1 MESNIIRFENPQYL
15 YWLLI
20 IPVLVAVY
28 VLIRFWNKRQFER
41 FANIKLRHYLVP
53 MFSSARTNTKFVIF
67 NLIIALLIIGAANL
81 QSGSKMEKVKREGID
96 IFLCVDISNSM
107 LAEDIAPNRLER
119 SKQAIYKLISK
130 LGGDR
135 IGVVVFAGNAYVQL
149 PITTD
154 YSAAKMFL
162 STVNTNLIPAQ
173 GTEIGRAIDLAI
185 RSFGDSDHNKAIVII
200 SDGEDHENGDA
211 VKAAQEAAKLGIKIY
226 TIGMGLDAGAPIP
239 VYNKYGKQT
248 GYKKDKDGNTIITK
262 LDDNILRQIAE
273 IGDGLY
279 VRASNSNVGLDKIYE
294 DINKAEKSEIEANV
308 FTDYDDQFQWFIGA
322 AIFLLIIE
330 ILLSSGKR
338 GWESKFKFFE
348 PKNENNN

>member
-1 MESNIIRFENPQYL
+1 MESNILRFENPQYL

-20 IPVLVAVY
+20 IPVLVAIY
-28 VLIRFWNKRQFER
+28 VLIRLWNKRQFGR
-41 FANIKLRHYLVP
+41 FANVKLRGYLVP
-53 MFSSARTNTKFVIF
+53 MFSSARANTKFVIF

-96 IFLCVDISNSM
+96 LFLCVDISNSM
-107 LAEDIAPNRLER
+107 HAEDIAPNRLER
-119 SKQAIYKLISK
+119 SKQAISKLISK

-135 IGVVVFAGNAYVQL
+135 IGIIVFAGNAYVQL

-162 STVNTNLIPAQ
+162 STVDTDLIPTQ
-173 GTEIGRAIDLAI
+173 GTEVGRAIELAI
-185 RSFGDSDHNKAIVII
+185 KSFGEDEHNKAIVII

-211 VKAAQEAAKLGIKIY
+211 VKAAQEAAKRGIKIY
-226 TIGMGLDAGAPIP
+226 TIGMGLDEGAPIP
-239 VYNKYGKQT
+239 LYNKYGKKT
-248 GYKKDKDGNTIITK
+248 GYKKDKDGNIIITK

-294 DINKAEKSEIEANV
+294 DINKTEKSEIESNV
-308 FTDYDDQFQWFIGA
+308 FTDYDDQFQWFVGA
-322 AIFLLIIE
+322 AILLLIIE
-330 ILLSSGKR
+330 ILLSSGKKE
-338 GWESKFKFFE
+338 WESKFNLFE
-348 PKNENNN
+348 PQKEN

>member
-1 MESNIIRFENPQYL
+1 MESSILRFENPQYL

-20 IPVLVAVY
+20 IPVLVAIY
-28 VLIRFWNKRQFER
+28 VLIRLWNKRQFGR
-41 FANIKLRHYLVP
+41 FANVKLRGYLVP
-53 MFSSARTNTKFVIF
+53 MFSNARANTKFVIF

-96 IFLCVDISNSM
+96 LFLCVDISNSM
-107 LAEDIAPNRLER
+107 HAEDIAPNRLER
-119 SKQAIYKLISK
+119 SKQAISKLISK

-135 IGVVVFAGNAYVQL
+135 IGIIVFAGNAYVQL

-162 STVNTNLIPAQ
+162 STVDTDLIPTQ
-173 GTEIGRAIDLAI
+173 GTEIGRAIELAI
-185 RSFGDSDHNKAIVII
+185 KSFGENEHNKAIVII

-211 VKAAQEAAKLGIKIY
+211 VKAAQDAAKYGIKIY
-226 TIGMGLDAGAPIP
+226 TIGMGLDEGAPIP
-239 VYNKYGKQT
+239 LYNKYGKKT
-248 GYKKDKDGNTIITK
+248 GYKKDKDGNIIITK

-294 DINKAEKSEIEANV
+294 DINKTEKSEIESSV
-308 FTDYDDQFQWFIGA
+308 FTDYDDQFQWFVGA
-322 AIFLLIIE
+322 AILLLIIE
-330 ILLSSGKR
+330 ILLSSGKKE
-338 GWESKFKFFE
+338 WESKFNLFE
-348 PKNENNN
+348 PQKEN

>member
-1 MESNIIRFENPQYL
+1 MDSNIIRFENPQYL

-20 IPVLVAVY
+20 IPVLVAIY
-28 VLIRFWNKRQFER
+28 VLIRLWNKRQFER
-41 FANIKLRHYLVP
+41 FASVKLRNFLVP
-53 MFSSARTNTKFVIF
+53 MFSSARANTKFVLF

-96 IFLCVDISNSM
+96 IFLCIDISNSM

-162 STVNTNLIPAQ
+162 STVKPELIPAQ
-173 GTEIGRAIDLAI
+173 GTEIGRAIELAI
-185 RSFGDSDHNKAIVII
+185 KSFGEDEHNKAIVII

-211 VKAAQEAAKLGIKIY
+211 VKAAQEAAKHGIKIY
-226 TIGMGLDAGAPIP
+226 TIGMGLDSGAPIP
-239 VYNKYGKQT
+239 LYNKYGKKI

-294 DINKAEKSEIEANV
+294 DINKTEKSEIEANV
-308 FTDYDDQFQWFIGA
+308 FTDYDDQFQWFVGA
-322 AIFLLIIE
+322 AIILLIIE

-338 GWESKFKFFE
+338 KWESKFKFFE

>member
-1 MESNIIRFENPQYL
+1 MESNILRFENPQYL

-28 VLIRFWNKRQFER
+28 VLIRLWNKRQFNR
-41 FANIKLRHYLVP
+41 FASIKLRGYLVP
-53 MFSSARTNTKFVIF
+53 MFSNARANTKFVIF
-67 NLIIALLIIGAANL
+67 NLIIALLIVGAANL

-96 IFLCVDISNSM
+96 LFLCVDISNSM
-107 LAEDIAPNRLER
+107 HAEDIAPNRLER
-119 SKQAIYKLISK
+119 SKQAISKLISK

-135 IGVVVFAGNAYVQL
+135 IGIIVFAGNAYVQL

-162 STVNTNLIPAQ
+162 STVDTDLIPTQ
-173 GTEIGRAIDLAI
+173 GTEIGRAIELAI
-185 RSFGDSDHNKAIVII
+185 KSFGENEHNKAIVII

-211 VKAAQEAAKLGIKIY
+211 VKAAQEAAKNGIKIY
-226 TIGMGLDAGAPIP
+226 TIGMGLDEGAPIP
-239 VYNKYGKQT
+239 LYNKYGKRT
-248 GYKKDKDGNTIITK
+248 GYKKDKDDNIIITK

-294 DINKAEKSEIEANV
+294 DINKTEKSEIESSV
-308 FTDYDDQFQWFIGA
+308 FTDYEDQFQWFVGA
-322 AIFLLIIE
+322 AILLLILE
-330 ILLSSGKR
+330 IMLSSGKKE
-338 GWESKFKFFE
+338 WESKFNLFE
-348 PKNENNN
+348 PKKGI

>member
-1 MESNIIRFENPQYL
+1 MESNILRFENPQYL

-20 IPVLVAVY
+20 IPVLVAIY
-28 VLIRFWNKRQFER
+28 VLIRLWNKRQFGR
-41 FANIKLRHYLVP
+41 FANIKLRGYLVP
-53 MFSSARTNTKFVIF
+53 MFSSARANTKFIIF

-96 IFLCVDISNSM
+96 LFLCVDISNSM
-107 LAEDIAPNRLER
+107 HAEDIAPNRLER
-119 SKQAIYKLISK
+119 SKQAISKLISK

-135 IGVVVFAGNAYVQL
+135 IGIIVFAGNAYVQL

-162 STVNTNLIPAQ
+162 STVDTDLIPTQ
-173 GTEIGRAIDLAI
+173 GTEVGRAIELAI
-185 RSFGDSDHNKAIVII
+185 KSFGENEHNKAIVII

-211 VKAAQEAAKLGIKIY
+211 VKAAQEAAKHGIKIY
-226 TIGMGLDAGAPIP
+226 TIGMGLDEGAPIP
-239 VYNKYGKQT
+239 LYNKYGKKT
-248 GYKKDKDGNTIITK
+248 GYKKDKDGNIIITK

-294 DINKAEKSEIEANV
+294 DINKTEKSEIESNV
-308 FTDYDDQFQWFIGA
+308 FTDYEDQFQWFVGA
-322 AIFLLIIE
+322 AILLLIIE
-330 ILLSSGKR
+330 ILLSSGKKE
-338 GWESKFKFFE
+338 WESKFNLFE
-348 PKNENNN
+348 PQKEN

>member
-1 MESNIIRFENPQYL
+1 MESNILRFENPQYL

-28 VLIRFWNKRQFER
+28 VLIRLWNKRQFNR
-41 FANIKLRHYLVP
+41 FASIKLRGYLVP
-53 MFSSARTNTKFVIF
+53 MFSNARANTKFVIF
-67 NLIIALLIIGAANL
+67 NLIIALLIVGAANL

-96 IFLCVDISNSM
+96 LFLCVDISNSM
-107 LAEDIAPNRLER
+107 HAEDIAPNRLER
-119 SKQAIYKLISK
+119 SKQAISKLISK

-135 IGVVVFAGNAYVQL
+135 IGIIVFAGNAYVQL

-162 STVNTNLIPAQ
+162 STVDTDLIPTQ
-173 GTEIGRAIDLAI
+173 GTEIGRAIELAI
-185 RSFGDSDHNKAIVII
+185 KSFGENEHNKAIVII

-211 VKAAQEAAKLGIKIY
+211 VKAAQEAAKNGIKIY
-226 TIGMGLDAGAPIP
+226 TIGMGLDEGAPIP
-239 VYNKYGKQT
+239 LYNKYGKRT
-248 GYKKDKDGNTIITK
+248 GYKKDKDDNIIITK

-294 DINKAEKSEIEANV
+294 DINKTEKSEIESSV
-308 FTDYDDQFQWFIGA
+308 FTDYDDQFQWFVGA
-322 AIFLLIIE
+322 AILLLILE
-330 ILLSSGKR
+330 IMLSSGKKE
-338 GWESKFKFFE
+338 WESKFNLFE
-348 PKNENNN
+348 PKKGN